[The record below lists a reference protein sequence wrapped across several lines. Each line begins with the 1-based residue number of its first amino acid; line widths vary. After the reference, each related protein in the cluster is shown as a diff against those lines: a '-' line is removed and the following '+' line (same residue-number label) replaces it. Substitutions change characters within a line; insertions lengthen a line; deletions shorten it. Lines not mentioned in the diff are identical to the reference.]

1 MYGDLARRLHE
12 DLGLAPGGRVRALQQ
27 QILRHDESL
36 ALAPRSS
43 AAWRTPLERPAD
55 QLVGRETLLLRL
67 ESELGGDRVHTL
79 VGPSGVGKTRIATE
93 LAARCQAAYPDGAV
107 LVALEG
113 VCGTDTILGR
123 VADAL
128 SRPCRGPVRAQ
139 RGGVRG
145 RRGTS
150 PGDPRQPRDDAGRP
164 WPARRRG
171 CAAGRSTFVVTS
183 ARPSGLQGERVW
195 SVPALDDD
203 AAAEL
208 LLVRARHA
216 GADLPDDAESRGRA
230 LECAAPGRPAPAG
243 HRARRALGGVR
254 SR

>member
-43 AAWRTPLERPAD
+43 AAWRAPLERPAD

-113 VCGTDTILGR
+113 VCGTDASSAGSQTPSL
-123 VADAL
+123 
-128 SRPCRGPVRAQ
+128 P
-139 RGGVRG
+139 
-145 RRGTS
+145 TS
-150 PGDPRQPRDDAGRP
+150 PGSRP
-164 WPARRRG
+164 SPARRR
-171 CAAGRSTFVVTS
+171 AW
-183 ARPSGLQGERVW
+183 PQGHKPW
-195 SVPALDDD
+195 
-203 AAAEL
+203 
-208 LLVRARHA
+208 
-216 GADLPDDAESRGRA
+216 
-230 LECAAPGRPAPAG
+230 
-243 HRARRALGGVR
+243 
-254 SR
+254 